1 MQKSA
6 EKSIEKSDKYL
17 EETAPKCKCQAKCS
31 CEENCKCD
39 ESKGCEK

>member
-17 EETAPKCKCQAKCS
+17 EETAPKCKCKCS
-31 CEENCKCD
+31 CGDNCKCD
-39 ESKGCEK
+39 ENKECEK